1 MSIPPKPLFNVIP
14 CCLENGTS
22 AQINLDGLL
31 AAGTGVYTYNGAADL
46 PIAGTDV
53 ILVPGECY
61 YINPSGSIG
70 NVTEVPL
77 ADLAFV
83 IGDRCESP
91 SATAVCPACDPPG
104 TFYIKAEP
112 CCGGDPIFFKG
123 EGYEGGT
130 GVMGSGN
137 QLEGA
142 QQPAPAIPPFSVLDF
157 NGVYLF
163 EGPGEIEGL
172 TIGQCYTFSFN
183 TVEDATSEVTPAEYL
198 VLGYPPFIS
207 ELEYVDKNDCDGDA
221 DGDGIRDC
229 PDCPQICY
237 TLISCTG
244 VFINTISD
252 LSAHVGTYIEIDEL
266 PGTFLVQLNEG
277 LCENPIPVI
286 TYTGPAPEDCPCICY
301 EVLDYAGAISY
312 VDCDGVSQVTY
323 GPAKFC
329 AIAPPF
335 IRGKEGIDYTLVTGT
350 DCIDGECAPEC
361 YILTNCEPAEYPD
374 QDAVLNSTLQ
384 SLSQYANT
392 NEVVVLAGYEGCW
405 TVTTATCNCITIT
418 IDGTVIETTLLP
430 DLYNDH
436 PVFSFEYDSITYVIW
451 YDGIGTWVI
460 STEEGVITGRMG
472 DAESE
477 DPCPVTSGT
486 LAWGVGSAFSGII
499 STITTELCPEQCNC
513 PVDVTVIRDHED
525 CEDCLGITAYKLTN
539 CEKINEV
546 VYTTQD
552 LSAFVGQVLKDDC
565 NCWTVEEIDY
575 QPPSETTI
583 VDPFLYTDCTSCLT
597 AYYQL
602 DNCDP
607 AATPLQIITS
617 TDLSDSVG
625 QVIKIENCDDCFTVS
640 EYTDDPEPENWEE
653 VTLVET
659 FADCPTCQELTP
671 QCSTVFNNSTVDRTY
686 SYIDVNGN
694 LQETEIVR
702 SGHTSL
708 RYCVQRWTL
717 TEECTCLTVTIR
729 NTEENTIEVIEAVA
743 TGAIYTGRRV
753 YSFEY
758 DGTTY
763 EIWYDTSFPGSEG
776 WYITGSA
783 GSFAPPF
790 LGSALNT
797 IECPIIGSLDDP
809 FNTDP
814 DGWESALEGL
824 IITTT
829 ACIVPIYNYCGD
841 CSVYNDGEG
850 GQTGFCVQYFPN
862 NRKVKPGYNTPIC
875 SADKYDKI
883 TCKFAEIAYKK
894 VLELRYGIS
903 NCCPEEDEKWLIKKE
918 LIELQALTDPNYTCD
933 PLTDCC
939 GNPASQ
945 CSCNS

>member
-1 MSIPPKPLFNVIP
+1 MSTAGNFRPRYRITE
-14 CCLENGTS
+14 CCDSSNSGEFTY
-22 AQINLDGLL
+22 A
-31 AAGTGVYTYNGAADL
+31 TGQFTE
-46 PIAGTDV
+46 
-53 ILVPGECY
+53 IL
-61 YINPSGSIG
+61 I
-70 NVTEVPL
+70 
-77 ADLAFV
+77 
-83 IGDRCESP
+83 
-91 SATAVCPACDPPG
+91 
-104 TFYIKAEP
+104 
-112 CCGGDPIFFKG
+112 
-123 EGYEGGT
+123 GGT
-130 GVMGSGN
+130 GEPYVYLYTGADQTLGGVDFKQNSCYIVVRL
-137 QLEGA
+137 LEGPEVTLGPGFGNYTA
-142 QQPAPAIPPFSVLDF
+142 FFSDTVNNDCEDPGCPDCDPGLYVLTFTGCCDDEVLYFKGTGPGGSEELSQNQQVNYSEYLGLLDF
-157 NGVYLF
+157 IGTPVNGL
-163 EGPGEIEGL
+163 ID
-172 TIGQCYTFSFN
+172 QCYTVEVF
-183 TVEDATSEVTPAEYL
+183 TVEAGQPIETLAEWQDLPSPPIFQGNFDLLNKLPLCDPAGDGTSPCIICDEVCYR
-198 VLGYPPFIS
+198 VW
-207 ELEYVDKNDCDGDA
+207 NCDGEFFD
-221 DGDGIRDC
+221 
-229 PDCPQICY
+229 
-237 TLISCTG
+237 TT
-244 VFINTISD
+244 ND
-252 LSAHVGTYIEIDEL
+252 LSADVFTGSNFVTLAESGTPL
-266 PGTFLVQLNEG
+266 PGSWIVLLNEG
-277 LCENPIPVI
+277 LCDNAVHTISV
-286 TYTGPAPEDCPCICY
+286 TGAAPDCECTCY
-301 EVLDYAGAISY
+301 EVTGNATEITYI
-312 VDCDGVSQVTY
+312 DCEGVFTKVY

-329 AIAPPF
+329 SLIVPL
-335 IRGKEGIDYTLVTGT
+335 ITGDPLEYQLT
-350 DCIDGECAPEC
+350 TGDACVDGECVDEC
-361 YILTNCEPAEYPD
+361 FILTNCEPAEYPD

-418 IDGTVIETTLLP
+418 IDGTVIETTLWGTH
-430 DLYNDH
+430 NGN
-436 PVFSFEYDSITYVIW
+436 PVFSFVYLGITYYIW
-451 YDGIGTWVI
+451 FQGDWFIYTSLPGDFTGVLMAA
-460 STEEGVITGRMG
+460 EENV
-472 DAESE
+472 E
-477 DPCPVTSGT
+477 PCPVTSGT
-486 LAWGVGSAFSGII
+486 FVWDIFLGGI
-499 STITTELCPEQCNC
+499 STLTTELCADQCNC
-513 PVDVTVIRDHED
+513 PVDVTVIRDYED

-552 LSAFVGQVLKDDC
+552 LSAYVGQVLKDDC

-597 AYYQL
+597 TYYQL

-640 EYTDDPEPENWEE
+640 EYTDDPEPTNWEE
-653 VTLVET
+653 VTLIET
-659 FADCPTCQELTP
+659 FADCPTCQTLTP

-686 SYIDVNGN
+686 RYIDVNGN
-694 LQETEIVR
+694 IQETEIVR

-729 NTEENTIEVIEAVA
+729 NTGENTIEVIEAVA

-790 LGSALNT
+790 LGSALNA

-829 ACIVPIYNYCGD
+829 TCIVPIYNYCGD